1 MMNFRFLQRAT
12 LSFVLVIIAILNPI
26 FLKANHEIVASV
38 NDQAISRS
46 DLDSKTRL
54 LLVFSGQE
62 NNAENR
68 AIFEKEALRMMIR
81 EMMQMQF
88 ITKLGIKFSD
98 KEYTDALE
106 RLEMMNNQKPGFLA
120 ELAKKNGINPK
131 ILRLSVM
138 ANYAWEL
145 FISERYKAM
154 AQPSTGEID
163 RKMELAQKNRNQP
176 HVRIAEIVL
185 PFEAGA
191 SENSA
196 RETAENII
204 EMLHEGAS
212 FISLVQ
218 QFSKSPTAVNGGD
231 LGWVPENSLS
241 DEVRAVLK
249 GLSENRITPPVKT
262 GNTYKIF
269 FVIGKREKS
278 PEPKAITTYS
288 YVEAF
293 LPKRKNANAS
303 ELERLKET
311 AVSVQQTARSEVM
324 LRGFLRNVVGHQ
336 VKSFEQREEKE
347 ISPAILR
354 QIQKLEPGTA
364 ADLVERPEGYYVIV
378 LTKKQTFTG
387 EDLIKQHAENELRY
401 QKLMI
406 FAQKEVRNV
415 RRSAHID
422 IRSPAFKGL
431 SI

>member
-1 MMNFRFLQRAT
+1 MYFRCFQRAAFT
-12 LSFVLVIIAILNPI
+12 FVLAITAILNPQ
-26 FLKANHEIVASV
+26 FLKADHEIVASV
-38 NDQAISRS
+38 NDQPISRA

-68 AIFEKEALRMMIR
+68 KLFEREALRMMIR

-98 KEYTDALE
+98 KEYSDALE
-106 RLEMMNNQKPGFLA
+106 RLEVMNNQKSGFLS
-120 ELAKKNGINPK
+120 ELAKHHGINPK

-145 FISERYKAM
+145 FISERYKAIS
-154 AQPSTGEID
+154 QPSKVELE
-163 RKMELAQKNRNQP
+163 RKIELFQKNRNQP
-176 HVRIAEIVL
+176 HVRLAEIVL
-185 PFEAGA
+185 PFEAET
-191 SENSA
+191 SEASA
-196 RETAENII
+196 RETANSIL
-204 EMLHEGAS
+204 EMLREGAS

-218 QFSKSPTAVNGGD
+218 QFSKSPTAANGGD
-231 LGWVPENSLS
+231 LGWIPEGSLS
-241 DEVRAVLK
+241 EEVRKAIQ
-249 GLSENRITPPVKT
+249 GLSENRVTPPVKT
-262 GNTYKIF
+262 GAAYKIF
-269 FVIGKREKS
+269 FIIGKRAKS

-293 LPKRKNANAS
+293 MPKRKNANTS

-336 VKSFEQREEKE
+336 IKSFEQKEEKE

-354 QIQKLEPGTA
+354 QIQKLEPGNA
-364 ADLVERPEGYYVIV
+364 AELVERPEGYYIIV
-378 LTKKQTFTG
+378 LTKKQTFSG
-387 EDLIKQHAENELRY
+387 DDLMKQHAENELRY

-406 FAQKEVRNV
+406 YAQKEVRNI

-422 IRSPAFKGL
+422 IRSLAYKDLG
-431 SI
+431 I